1 MSPRVQTNRDQ
12 IRRRTPRIPK
22 ILTRFHLFLQALTK
36 MIFIFDQSF
45 FIGAKCLGIL
55 DCMKKEAFLDQSFF
69 IGADDLGVL
78 ACKKKEAFFDQSF
91 FISQFSNRIRLF
103 RIFVFKVSAIK
114 KFLLEIV
121 FPQYYICFPT
131 SVF

>member
-12 IRRRTPRIPK
+12 NRSRTPRIPK
-22 ILTRFHLFLQALTK
+22 ILSRFHLFLQALTK

-45 FIGAKCLGIL
+45 FIGANCLSTL
-55 DCMKKEAFLDQSFF
+55 DCM
-69 IGADDLGVL
+69 
-78 ACKKKEAFFDQSF
+78 KKEAFFDQSF
-91 FISQFSNRIRLF
+91 FISQISNCVRLF
-103 RIFVFKVSAIK
+103 RIYVFKVSKIK